1 MGRSESLTT
10 NPIRAIEGARELEL
24 IQQQWADA
32 LQGMRPH
39 VSIGSFGSGYGHFGA
54 KIVGLATRAH
64 DVRLAHANRLIEA
77 ARAGR
82 DLISTIHWS
91 DTDAAQGLNP
101 VSERR

>member
-10 NPIRAIEGARELEL
+10 TPIRALEGARELEST
-24 IQQQWADA
+24 QQQWAGA

-39 VSIGSFGSGYGHFGA
+39 VSIGSFGTGYGHFGA

-82 DLISTIHWS
+82 DLINTIHWS